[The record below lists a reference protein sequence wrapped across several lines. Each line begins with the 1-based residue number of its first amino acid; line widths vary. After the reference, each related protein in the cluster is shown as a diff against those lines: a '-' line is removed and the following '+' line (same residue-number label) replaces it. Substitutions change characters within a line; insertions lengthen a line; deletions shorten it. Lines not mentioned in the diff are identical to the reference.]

1 MSDHFIRGSLYT
13 GAQYKSSGSTF
24 TGEAGTGDMPA
35 ALASKTDMYM
45 FGSFSLSF
53 SANMISSAR
62 LVSDMDNLDTWVVS
76 RLPDRREADSPSFS
90 TSTSSLLLLS
100 VGRAGRVSVPPLM
113 GRVELAKE
121 GRVVSMV
128 ELWKGEEL
136 GRVTQA
142 ARVPSPTSL
151 GRG

>member
-1 MSDHFIRGSLYT
+1 MSNHFIRGSLYT

-113 GRVELAKE
+113 GMRRRTKRRRRK
-121 GRVVSMV
+121 GRSRR
-128 ELWKGEEL
+128 W
-136 GRVTQA
+136 R
-142 ARVPSPTSL
+142 RRRRS
-151 GRG
+151 R